1 VAIALLGGTFDPVH
15 NAHLAMAE
23 AALAH
28 LPVKSVLFMPTGNT
42 HYRTPAVAPAR
53 DRIEMLKLAT
63 REKPQFGIDER
74 ELAPGAT
81 GYTAD
86 ALRSLRADLRN
97 EQFFLLMGS
106 DQYSKL
112 DTWHRPD
119 EVRRLASL
127 AVFARPGFPFEDQ
140 GVKVI
145 PFEPRQDAASE
156 IRRRAARG
164 EDFSGMVPAAVVQY
178 IVRHNLYR

>member
-1 VAIALLGGTFDPVH
+1 VAIALLGGTFDPIH
-15 NAHLAMAE
+15 NAHLAIAE

-28 LPVKSVLFMPTGNT
+28 LPVKSVVFMPTGNT
-42 HYRTPAVAPAR
+42 HYRTPAVAPAK
-53 DRIEMLKLAT
+53 DRVEMLKLAT
-63 REKPQFGIDER
+63 RGKPQLGIDER

-86 ALRSLRADLRN
+86 TLRSLHADLPR

-119 EVRRLASL
+119 EVRRLASI
-127 AVFARPGFPFEDQ
+127 AVFARPGFPFKEKD
-140 GVKVI
+140 VNII
-145 PFEPRQDAASE
+145 PFEAREDAASD
-156 IRRRAARG
+156 IRARAARG
-164 EDFSGMVPAAVVQY
+164 EVF
-178 IVRHNLYR
+178 